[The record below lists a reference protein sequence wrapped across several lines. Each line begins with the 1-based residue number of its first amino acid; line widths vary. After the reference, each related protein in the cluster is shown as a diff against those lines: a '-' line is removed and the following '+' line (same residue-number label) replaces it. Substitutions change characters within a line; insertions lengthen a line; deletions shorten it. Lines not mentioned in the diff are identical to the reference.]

1 MENGVLRAAYGLYP
15 HQRGVVHGLLDY
27 LDVSRAS
34 GLRSVDR
41 RVVAHLPTGAGKTRV
56 ASHVV
61 CHLLNSGPRDE
72 RGLVIW
78 LANAAELC
86 EQACDEL
93 SLAWSHLGR
102 WDAPM
107 HRFWGE
113 YDADLQGVSGGVLVA
128 GLQKLWASSRES
140 RRQLIQL
147 SSIAAVV
154 VFDEAHQAMAPTY
167 ERMVEA
173 LQWENPPLLGL
184 TATPGRGA
192 LLGPEDLR
200 LAELFRGH
208 KVTIDPRRHGNP
220 VTYLID
226 GGYLASPLFRQVEFA
241 SEDETI
247 DLGDAADY
255 GGGLLDT
262 IGRDQRRFAAV
273 SGLVAREM
281 RRHNRVMV
289 FCPSVENAVATAE
302 ELRGRGLD
310 AAAVTGG
317 TDSEVRSSTI
327 SRFRSR
333 EHPAMALLNY
343 GVFTAGFDAPA
354 TSCVIVAR
362 PTASVVLYSQMI
374 GRAMRGTKV
383 GGNRN
388 CDIWTVVDTNLPGFR
403 SVADAFQN
411 WEELWNQ
418 DNS

>member
-1 MENGVLRAAYGLYP
+1 MESRLLQAAYGLYP
-15 HQRGVVHGLLDY
+15 HQRSVVAELLDY
-27 LDVSRAS
+27 LDASRISGVSPA
-34 GLRSVDR
+34 DR

-61 CHLLNSGPRDE
+61 CHLLNSGARDE

-86 EQACDEL
+86 EQACEEL

-102 WDAPM
+102 WDAPL

-113 YDADLQGVSGGVLVA
+113 YDSDLPAISGGFLVA

-200 LAELFRGH
+200 LSELFRGH
-208 KVTIDPRRHGNP
+208 KVTIDPRGHGNP

-226 GGYLASPLFRQVEFA
+226 GGYLASPLFRQVEFT
-241 SEDETI
+241 SEDETV

-262 IGRDQRRFAAV
+262 IGRDQRRFTAV
-273 SGLVAREM
+273 SDLVAREM

-289 FCPSVENAVATAE
+289 FCPSVDNAVATAE
-302 ELRGRGLD
+302 DLRGRRLD

-317 TDSEVRSSTI
+317 TDSEERSSTVR
-327 SRFRSR
+327 RFRSR
-333 EHPAMALLNY
+333 EGPAMALLNY

-362 PTASVVLYSQMI
+362 PTASVVLYSQMV
-374 GRAMRGTKV
+374 GRAMRGTKA

>member
-1 MENGVLRAAYGLYP
+1 MVNGVLRAAYRLYP
-15 HQRGVVHGLLDY
+15 HQRDVVAGLLDY
-27 LDVSRAS
+27 LDASRTSRLIPA
-34 GLRSVDR
+34 DR
-41 RVVAHLPTGAGKTRV
+41 RAVAHLPTGAGKTRV

-61 CHLLNSGPRDE
+61 CHLLNSGSRDE

-86 EQACDEL
+86 EQASEEL

-102 WDAPM
+102 WDAPL
-107 HRFWGE
+107 HRFWRE
-113 YDADLQGVSGGVLVA
+113 YDSDLPAISGGFLVA

-208 KVTIDPRRHGNP
+208 KVTIDPRGHGNP

-226 GGYLASPLFRQVEFA
+226 GGYLASPLFRQVEFTR
-241 SEDETI
+241 EDETV

-255 GGGLLDT
+255 GIGLLEA
-262 IGRDQRRFAAV
+262 IGRDQRRFTAV
-273 SGLVAREM
+273 SDLVAREM

-302 ELRGRGLD
+302 DLRGRRLD
-310 AAAVTGG
+310 AVAVTGG
-317 TDSEVRSSTI
+317 TDSEERSSTI
-327 SRFRSR
+327 RRFRSR
-333 EHPAMALLNY
+333 EGPAMALLNY

-362 PTASVVLYSQMI
+362 PTASIVLYSQMV
-374 GRAMRGTKV
+374 GRAMRGTKA

>member
-1 MENGVLRAAYGLYP
+1 MENGVLRAAYSLYP
-15 HQRGVVHGLLDY
+15 HQRDVVAGLLDY
-27 LDVSRAS
+27 LDASRAS
-34 GLRSVDR
+34 GLSPADR

-61 CHLLNSGPRDE
+61 CHLLNSGSRNE

-102 WDAPM
+102 WDAAL
-107 HRFWGE
+107 HRFWGDH
-113 YDADLQGVSGGVLVA
+113 DADLSAISGGFLVV

-147 SSIAAVV
+147 SSIATVV

-184 TATPGRGA
+184 TATPGRA
-192 LLGPEDLR
+192 AQLGPEDLR

-208 KVTIDPRRHGNP
+208 KVTIDPKGHGNP
-220 VTYLID
+220 IAFLVD

-241 SEDETI
+241 SQDDMV
-247 DLGDAADY
+247 DLEDAADY
-255 GGGLLDT
+255 GPGLLDAL
-262 IGRDQRRFAAV
+262 GRDQRRFAAV
-273 SGLVAREM
+273 SDLVAREL

-289 FCPSVENAVATAE
+289 FCPSVENAGDTAE

-317 TDSEVRSSTI
+317 TDSEERSSTI
-327 SRFRSR
+327 RRFRSR
-333 EHPAMALLNY
+333 ERPAMALLNY
-343 GVFTAGFDAPA
+343 GVFTAGFDAPV
-354 TSCVIVAR
+354 TSCVVVAR
-362 PTASVVLYSQMI
+362 PTASVVLYSQMV
-374 GRAMRGTKV
+374 GRAMRGTRV

-411 WEELWNQ
+411 WEELWQPACN
-418 DNS
+418 

>member
-1 MENGVLRAAYGLYP
+1 MQSGLIQATYGLYP
-15 HQRGVVHGLLDY
+15 HQRGVAAGLLDY
-27 LDVSRAS
+27 LDAARAS
-34 GLRSVDR
+34 GVSPADR

-93 SLAWSHLGR
+93 SSAWSHLGR

-107 HRFWGE
+107 HRFWGN
-113 YDADLQGVSGGVLVA
+113 YDADLPAISGGILVA

-140 RRQLIQL
+140 RRELIQL

-184 TATPGRGA
+184 TATPGRSA
-192 LLGPEDLR
+192 QPGPEDLR
-200 LAELFRGH
+200 LTELFRGH
-208 KVTIDPRRHGNP
+208 KVTIDARGHGNP
-220 VTYLID
+220 VTYLVD
-226 GGYLASPLFRQVEFA
+226 GGYLASPFFRQVEFA
-241 SEDETI
+241 NEDEAI

-255 GGGLLDT
+255 GAGLLDT

-273 SGLVAREM
+273 SDLVAREM

-289 FCPSVENAVATAE
+289 FCPSVDNAVATAA

-310 AAAVTGG
+310 TVAVTGE
-317 TDSEVRSSTI
+317 TDSEERSITI
-327 SRFRSR
+327 RRFRSR
-333 EHPAMALLNY
+333 ERPAMALLNY

-362 PTASVVLYSQMI
+362 PTASVVLYSQMV

-411 WEELWNQ
+411 WEDLWRQ

>member
-15 HQRGVVHGLLDY
+15 HQRDVVAGLLDY
-27 LDVSRAS
+27 LDASRAS
-34 GLRSVDR
+34 GLSPADR

-61 CHLLNSGPRDE
+61 CHLLNSGSRDE
-72 RGLVIW
+72 RGLVVW

-102 WDAPM
+102 WDATV

-113 YDADLQGVSGGVLVA
+113 HEADLAAISGGFLVA

-167 ERMVEA
+167 ERIVEG

-192 LLGPEDLR
+192 QLGPEDLR

-208 KVTIDPRRHGNP
+208 KVTIDPRGYSNP
-220 VTYLID
+220 VTYLVE
-226 GGYLASPLFRQVEFA
+226 GGYLASPWFRQVEFA
-241 SEDETI
+241 SEDETV

-255 GGGLLDT
+255 GSGLLDA

-273 SGLVAREM
+273 SDLVVREL

-289 FCPSVENAVATAE
+289 FCPSVANAVATAE
-302 ELRGRGLD
+302 DLRGRGLD
-310 AAAVTGG
+310 TVAVTGG
-317 TDSEVRSSTI
+317 TDSEERSAAI
-327 SRFRSR
+327 RRFRSGER
-333 EHPAMALLNY
+333 PAMALLNY
-343 GVFTAGFDAPA
+343 GVFTAGFDAPV

-362 PTASVVLYSQMI
+362 PTASVVLYSQMV
-374 GRAMRGTKV
+374 GRAMRGPQA

-411 WEELWNQ
+411 WEELWTLA
-418 DNS
+418 SS

>member
-1 MENGVLRAAYGLYP
+1 MTNGVLRAAYVLYP
-15 HQRGVVHGLLDY
+15 HQRDVVAGLLDY
-27 LDVSRAS
+27 LDASRAS
-34 GLRSVDR
+34 GLSPADR

-61 CHLLNSGPRDE
+61 CHLLNSGSRDE

-86 EQACDEL
+86 EQACEEL

-102 WDAPM
+102 WDAPL

-113 YDADLQGVSGGVLVA
+113 YDSDLPAISGGFLVA

-208 KVTIDPRRHGNP
+208 KVTIDPRGHGNP

-226 GGYLASPLFRQVEFA
+226 GGYLASPLFRQVEFT
-241 SEDETI
+241 SEDETV

-262 IGRDQRRFAAV
+262 IGRDERRFTAV
-273 SGLVAREM
+273 SDLVAREM

-289 FCPSVENAVATAE
+289 FCPSVDNAVATAE
-302 ELRGRGLD
+302 DLRGRRLD

-317 TDSEVRSSTI
+317 TDSEERSSTI
-327 SRFRSR
+327 RRFRSR
-333 EHPAMALLNY
+333 EGPAMALLNY

-362 PTASVVLYSQMI
+362 PTASVVLYSQMV

>member
-1 MENGVLRAAYGLYP
+1 MENGVLPAAYGLYP
-15 HQRGVVHGLLDY
+15 HQRDVVAGLLDY
-27 LDVSRAS
+27 LDASRAS
-34 GLRSVDR
+34 ELSPADR

-61 CHLLNSGPRDE
+61 SNLLNSGPRDE

-86 EQACDEL
+86 EQASKEL
-93 SLAWSHLGR
+93 TLAWSHLGR
-102 WDAPM
+102 WDAPL

-113 YDADLQGVSGGVLVA
+113 YDSDLPAISGGFLVA

-147 SSIAAVV
+147 SSIAAIV

-173 LQWENPPLLGL
+173 LQWEDPPLLGL

-208 KVTIDPRRHGNP
+208 KVTIDPQGYGNP
-220 VTYLID
+220 VRYLID

-241 SEDETI
+241 SEEETI
-247 DLGDAADY
+247 DLGDVADY

-262 IGRDQRRFAAV
+262 IGRDQRRFATV
-273 SGLVAREM
+273 SDLVSREM

-289 FCPSVENAVATAE
+289 FCPSVENVVATAD
-302 ELRGRGLD
+302 ELRTRGLD
-310 AAAVTGG
+310 AVAVTGG
-317 TDSEVRSSTI
+317 TDSEERSSTI
-327 SRFRSR
+327 RRFRSR
-333 EHPAMALLNY
+333 ESPAMALLNF

-362 PTASVVLYSQMI
+362 PTTSVVLYSQMI
-374 GRAMRGTKV
+374 GRAMRGTKA

>member
-1 MENGVLRAAYGLYP
+1 MENGVLRVAYGLYP
-15 HQRGVVHGLLDY
+15 HQRDVVAGLLDY
-27 LDVSRAS
+27 LDASRAS
-34 GLRSVDR
+34 GLSPADR

-61 CHLLNSGPRDE
+61 GHLLNSGPRDE

-102 WDAPM
+102 WDAGLY
-107 HRFWGE
+107 RFWGDN
-113 YDADLQGVSGGVLVA
+113 DADLSAISGGFLVA

-140 RRQLIQL
+140 RRQLSQL

-167 ERMVEA
+167 ERMVDA

-192 LLGPEDLR
+192 QLGPEDLR
-200 LAELFRGH
+200 LADLFRGH
-208 KVTIDPRRHGNP
+208 KITIDPKGHGNP
-220 VTYLID
+220 VTYLVD
-226 GGYLASPLFRQVEFA
+226 GGYLASPLFHQVEFA
-241 SEDETI
+241 SEDGVL
-247 DLGDAADY
+247 DLESAADY
-255 GGGLLDT
+255 GPGLLDA
-262 IGRDQRRFAAV
+262 IGRDQKRFAAV
-273 SGLVAREM
+273 SDLVAREL

-310 AAAVTGG
+310 AVVVTGG
-317 TDSEVRSSTI
+317 TDSEERSSTI
-327 SRFRSR
+327 RRFRSR
-333 EHPAMALLNY
+333 ERPAMALLNY
-343 GVFTAGFDAPA
+343 GVFTAGFDAPV
-354 TSCVIVAR
+354 TSCVVVAR
-362 PTASVVLYSQMI
+362 PTASVVLYSQMV
-374 GRAMRGTKV
+374 GRAMRGTRV

-403 SVADAFQN
+403 SVADAFEN
-411 WEELWNQ
+411 WEELWKQ
-418 DNS
+418 ESS

>member
-1 MENGVLRAAYGLYP
+1 MTNGVLRAAYGLYP
-15 HQRGVVHGLLDY
+15 HQRDVVAGLLDY
-27 LDVSRAS
+27 LDTSRAS
-34 GLRSVDR
+34 GLSPADR

-61 CHLLNSGPRDE
+61 CHLLNSGSRDE

-102 WDAPM
+102 WDAAL
-107 HRFWGE
+107 HRFWGDH
-113 YDADLQGVSGGVLVA
+113 DADLSAISGGFLGV

-147 SSIAAVV
+147 SSIATVV

-208 KVTIDPRRHGNP
+208 KVTIDPRGHGNP

-226 GGYLASPLFRQVEFA
+226 GGYLASPLFRQVEFT
-241 SEDETI
+241 SEDETV

-262 IGRDQRRFAAV
+262 IGRDQRRFTAV
-273 SGLVAREM
+273 SDLVAREM

-289 FCPSVENAVATAE
+289 FCPSVDNAVATAE
-302 ELRGRGLD
+302 DLRGRRLD
-310 AAAVTGG
+310 AGAVTGG
-317 TDSEVRSSTI
+317 TDSDERSSTI
-327 SRFRSR
+327 RRFRSR
-333 EHPAMALLNY
+333 EGPAMALLNY

-362 PTASVVLYSQMI
+362 PTASVVLYSQMV

>member
-15 HQRGVVHGLLDY
+15 HQRDVVAGLLNY
-27 LDVSRAS
+27 LDASRAS
-34 GLRSVDR
+34 GLSPADR

-61 CHLLNSGPRDE
+61 CHLLNSGSRDE

-86 EQACDEL
+86 EQACEEL

-102 WDAPM
+102 WDAPL

-113 YDADLQGVSGGVLVA
+113 YDSDLPAISGGFLVA

-167 ERMVEA
+167 ERIVEA
-173 LQWENPPLLGL
+173 LQWGKTLPLLGL

-208 KVTIDPRRHGNP
+208 KATIDPRGHGNP

-226 GGYLASPLFRQVEFA
+226 GGYLASPLFRQVEFT
-241 SEDETI
+241 SEDETV

-262 IGRDQRRFAAV
+262 IGRDQRRFTAV
-273 SGLVAREM
+273 SDLVAREM

-289 FCPSVENAVATAE
+289 FCPTVDNAVATAE
-302 ELRGRGLD
+302 DLRGRKLD

-317 TDSEVRSSTI
+317 TDSEERSSTGP
-327 SRFRSR
+327 SF
-333 EHPAMALLNY
+333 
-343 GVFTAGFDAPA
+343 
-354 TSCVIVAR
+354 
-362 PTASVVLYSQMI
+362 SVPGKVLPWLY
-374 GRAMRGTKV
+374 
-383 GGNRN
+383 
-388 CDIWTVVDTNLPGFR
+388 
-403 SVADAFQN
+403 
-411 WEELWNQ
+411 
-418 DNS
+418 

>member
-1 MENGVLRAAYGLYP
+1 MQSGFLRATYGLYP
-15 HQRGVVHGLLDY
+15 HQRGVLAGLLDY
-27 LDVSRAS
+27 LGPSRSSELSPA
-34 GLRSVDR
+34 DR

-56 ASHVV
+56 AAHVV
-61 CHLLNSGPRDE
+61 CHLLNSGTRDE

-78 LANAAELC
+78 LANASELC

-102 WDAPM
+102 WDASLY
-107 HRFWGE
+107 RFWGDH
-113 YDADLQGVSGGVLVA
+113 DADLSTISGGFLVA

-140 RRQLIQL
+140 RLQLIQL

-173 LQWENPPLLGL
+173 LEWEKPPLLGL
-184 TATPGRGA
+184 TATPGRSA
-192 LLGPEDLR
+192 QLGPEDLR
-200 LAELFRGH
+200 LAELFRGN
-208 KVTIDPRRHGNP
+208 KVTIDPGGYGNP
-220 VTYLID
+220 VTYLVE
-226 GGYLASPLFRQVEFA
+226 GGYLASPMFRQIEFTSESDPVE
-241 SEDETI
+241 
-247 DLGDAADY
+247 LGDTADY
-255 GGGLLDT
+255 GPSLLDAL
-262 IGRDQRRFAAV
+262 GRDQRRFTAV
-273 SGLVAREM
+273 SDLVAQEL
-281 RRHNRVMV
+281 RRHNRVIV
-289 FCPSVENAVATAE
+289 FCPTVENAVATAN
-302 ELRGRGLD
+302 ELRDRGLD

-317 TDSEVRSSTI
+317 TDSEERSSTI
-327 SRFRSR
+327 RRFRSGER
-333 EHPAMALLNY
+333 PAMALLNY
-343 GVFTAGFDAPA
+343 GVFTAGFDAPV

-374 GRAMRGTKV
+374 GRAMRGTKA

-411 WEELWNQ
+411 WEELWKQ